1 MGMGLVNFWQF
12 SAVKRF
18 QVHDSFWTHAG
29 DVPMLNKSIRDWEGD
44 SNGWSKAGLRSF
56 IPFDG
61 RDTKNVAEKWGW
73 RWLATFRWCF
83 NKVDSWIFVGAPNVP
98 ERNLVDEKTFF
109 ICEWFA
115 SQNRKMFNKF
125 TSHEL
130 RCFCSNIQS
139 SIIQPLR
146 DPMTFLSKSSQ
157 FSTKSRKPLWNSMR
171 NLCCRTSMR
180 PAGRYADIFVYFF
193 ECVDDVLC
201 SWYPSRLA
209 ESLVVKKK
217 TPRVFWE
224 VLAGVT
230 RLPILE
236 DQRMQQ
242 FGSDMSWLNDF
253 SEKECIVTLFVI
265 LL

>member
-1 MGMGLVNFWQF
+1 MISWTSSSKICPPENWLVSWRYLTVASPKWVYNFAYVFQTQKTFPLFVEWGWALCF
-12 SAVKRF
+12 FFTVKRF

-44 SNGWSKAGLRSF
+44 SSGWSKAGLRSF

-83 NKVDSWIFVGAPNVP
+83 NKVDSRIFVGAPNVP
-98 ERNLVDEKTFF
+98 ERNFVDEKFF
-109 ICEWFA
+109 LICEWFA
-115 SQNRKMFNKF
+115 AQNRKMFNKC

-139 SIIQPLR
+139 SIIQPLP

-180 PAGRYADIFVYFF
+180 PAGRYADVFVYFF
-193 ECVDDVLC
+193 WMCGWC
-201 SWYPSRLA
+201 
-209 ESLVVKKK
+209 
-217 TPRVFWE
+217 
-224 VLAGVT
+224 
-230 RLPILE
+230 
-236 DQRMQQ
+236 
-242 FGSDMSWLNDF
+242 
-253 SEKECIVTLFVI
+253 TLQLISIKVGWI
-265 LL
+265 IGG